1 MSESQ
6 QVTVSD
12 AEVLEQVTKLELF
25 YKGRGEN
32 SHKSYTELYDE
43 AEALLLKR
51 KSKLHIVNNT
61 RLSSSS
67 TSSLPPLPPLP
78 SSPRSILD
86 NDDDDDDDTDMKL
99 GLQHANAVL
108 ASSLSESSSSSKLS
122 SNAHIN
128 IIKNDRGNVTFHQS
142 VSVIHSLYHSYS
154 FFHSFIH
161 SFIHSFTSHALPS
174 IDTHTHVR
182 SLSARPSC
190 HTPSLI
196 VTTLLDLYMCM
207 YVLICLFVYV

>member
-32 SHKSYTELYDE
+32 NHKSYTELYDE
-43 AEALLLKR
+43 AEALLLKK
-51 KSKLHIVNNT
+51 KSKLHIVSNT
-61 RLSSSS
+61 LLSSSS
-67 TSSLPPLPPLP
+67 TSSLPPLPRLP

-86 NDDDDDDDTDMKL
+86 NDDDDGDDTDMKL

-142 VSVIHSLYHSYS
+142 VSVIHSFYHSFIHS
-154 FFHSFIH
+154 FFHSFIP
-161 SFIHSFTSHALPS
+161 HALPS
-174 IDTHTHVR
+174 THTLTFPLCSPFMQH
-182 SLSARPSC
+182 A

-196 VTTLLDLYMCM
+196 VTKLLDLYMCM
-207 YVLICLFVYV
+207 YVLSCLFVCMSEC